1 MADAKVDDLQGIIT
15 IASVVARVTE
25 TKEELS
31 DEAKVLWWPTQQASR
46 SPQPYKFADQRPIQ

>member
-1 MADAKVDDLQGIIT
+1 MLIQIKNEVIKHMADAKVDDLQGIIT

-31 DEAKVLWWPTQQASR
+31 DEAKVL
-46 SPQPYKFADQRPIQ
+46 